1 MGAFLSV
8 RDGSALFGLLAD
20 NTEDIILKADAE
32 GFIDRASF
40 GLEVVGIRLDEWLI
54 APQLADLADAAHAA
68 AVRRFHRAVID
79 GSERQGWLEFPTG
92 GEGVSRR
99 WFRLSLRPVPGR
111 DGGNCGVVG
120 IMRCI
125 DERRALEDEL
135 FAAAMTDPLTG
146 LANRGALVAMLD
158 HLVVQPRRGSI
169 ALFSL
174 DRLRRLNLLHG
185 QAAGDEM
192 LRAFAD
198 LMRTVLRRDHIL
210 GRIGGETFAV
220 LMPGSEP
227 AEAEGI
233 AADFVTTFAGL
244 SCGEAGEAGPVSVS
258 GGVAPIGR
266 SVDATLLEADAA
278 LVRARARGGSRVE
291 AVGAA
296 HSLRQLRFGN
306 R

>member
-1 MGAFLSV
+1 M
-8 RDGSALFGLLAD
+8 FGLLAD
-20 NTEDIILKADAE
+20 NTEDIVVKADRH

-40 GLEVVGIRLDEWLI
+40 GLELIGIRLDECLI
-54 APQLADLADAAHAA
+54 APQLADLADPAHAA
-68 AVRRFHRAVID
+68 AVRRFHNQVIE
-79 GSERQGWLEFPTG
+79 GTEPHGWLEFPAGRNVG
-92 GEGVSRR
+92 GRR

-111 DGGNCGVVG
+111 DGSTVGVVG

-146 LANRGALVAMLD
+146 LANRGALVSMLQ
-158 HLVVQPRRGSI
+158 HLCIERERGSI

-198 LMRTVLRRDHIL
+198 LMRTVLNRDHIL
-210 GRIGGETFAV
+210 GRMGGETFAV
-220 LMPGSEP
+220 LMPRNAP
-227 AEAEGI
+227 DEAERI
-233 AADFVTTFAGL
+233 AADFVTIFTGL
-244 SCGEAGEAGPVSVS
+244 SCDDDAASGPVGVS
-258 GGVAPIGR
+258 GGIAPIGA
-266 SVDATLLEADAA
+266 SVDATLLDADAA

-291 AVGAA
+291 RIARASDAPRGMAG
-296 HSLRQLRFGN
+296 LRSSG
-306 R
+306 

>member
-20 NTEDIILKADAE
+20 NTEDIILKADRD

-40 GLEVVGIRLDEWLI
+40 GLELIGIRLNEWLI

-68 AVRRFHRAVID
+68 AVRRFHHSVIE
-79 GSERQGWLEFPTG
+79 GSERQGWLEFPTAG
-92 GEGVSRR
+92 QGASRR

-111 DGGNCGVVG
+111 DGGNAGVVG

-125 DERRALEDEL
+125 DERRALEDEV

-146 LANRGALVAMLD
+146 LANRGALVAMLE
-158 HLVVQPRRGSI
+158 HLVVQPERGCI

-198 LMRTVLRRDHIL
+198 LLRTVMRRDHIL

-220 LMPGSEP
+220 LMPRNSLDD
-227 AEAEGI
+227 AAQL

-244 SCGEAGEAGPVSVS
+244 SCGDAGEAGPVVVS
-258 GGVAPIGR
+258 GGVAPVGR
-266 SVDATLLEADAA
+266 SVDATLLEVDAA
-278 LVRARARGGSRVE
+278 LVRARARGGSRV
-291 AVGAA
+291 ARSAA
-296 HSLRQLRFGN
+296 PAAASDRLRFGG
-306 R
+306 

>member
-20 NTEDIILKADAE
+20 NTEDIILKADRA
-32 GFIDRASF
+32 GFVDRASF
-40 GLEVVGIRLDEWLI
+40 GLELLGIRLDEWLI

-79 GSERQGWLEFPTG
+79 GCEPQGWLEFPTARHG
-92 GEGVSRR
+92 GSERR
-99 WFRLSLRPVPGR
+99 WYRLSLRPVPGKG
-111 DGGNCGVVG
+111 GGNAGVVG

-146 LANRGALVAMLD
+146 LANRGALVSMLE
-158 HLVVQPRRGSI
+158 HLAVEPEPARGSI

-220 LMPGSEP
+220 LMPRCGAE
-227 AEAEGI
+227 EAEQI

-244 SCGEAGEAGPVSVS
+244 SCGDAGEAGPVAVS

-266 SVDATLLEADAA
+266 SVDATLLAADAA

-291 AVGAA
+291 RSAPAER
-296 HSLRQLRFGN
+296 LRRNG
-306 R
+306 

>member
-1 MGAFLSV
+1 M
-8 RDGSALFGLLAD
+8 FGLLAD
-20 NTEDIILKADAE
+20 NTEDIVIKADKN

-40 GLEVVGIRLDEWLI
+40 GLELIGIWLDECLI
-54 APQLADLADAAHAA
+54 APQLADLADPAHAA
-68 AVRRFHRAVID
+68 AVRRFHNGVIA
-79 GSERQGWLEFPTG
+79 GTEPHGWLEFPAGRNVG
-92 GEGVSRR
+92 GRR

-111 DGGNCGVVG
+111 DGDHVGVVG

-146 LANRGALVAMLD
+146 LANRGALVTMLE
-158 HLVVQPRRGSI
+158 HLCIEPERGSI

-198 LMRTVLRRDHIL
+198 LMRTVLHRDHIL

-220 LMPGSEP
+220 LMPRTAPE
-227 AEAEGI
+227 EAVQI
-233 AADFVTTFAGL
+233 ASDFVTIFAGL
-244 SCGEAGEAGPVSVS
+244 SCTEESEVGPVGVS
-258 GGVAPIGR
+258 GGIAPIGM
-266 SVDATLLEADAA
+266 SVDATLLDADAA

-291 AVGAA
+291 RAGRRDN
-296 HSLRQLRFGN
+296 SPSGIGGLRLRG
-306 R
+306 